1 MEQTAPP
8 PEQLDALPRSMR
20 ERVRELVRLA
30 LPQIASRSGMLVMA
44 VVDTAMVG
52 RFAADELAYQALGN
66 AVTIP
71 LFVTSLGLLLGT
83 LVITARTL
91 GSGRIDRLGAVW
103 RRATVYAVAL
113 GAICMVVAFTG
124 EWVLVATGQSE
135 DLVRGGGEVVRVL
148 ALGLPFMMIYLASA
162 FFLEGLKR
170 PVAPMVFMIVA
181 NLFNLL
187 FNWMWVYGNLGF
199 DAMGAVGSAWA
210 TTSIRILLAA
220 VTVAYVW
227 NLHDREALGIR
238 KKAGGGW
245 RDWAGQRRIG
255 YSAGGSQLV
264 ESIAFAAMS
273 FIAGLLG
280 ALALAAYSIAF
291 QVLALIFMTAIGIG
305 SASAVMV
312 GHAWG
317 RGDTAE
323 MSRAGWT
330 GLGLN
335 TIAMGFFGV
344 LVVAFSPYLAQAF
357 AKDPALIE
365 LATPLIAFISLL
377 LIFDGGQAVLGHVL
391 RGRGE
396 IWFPVAAHTVSY
408 GVILLPLAI
417 VLALPMGRGVMGI
430 LEAILIA
437 SAFSLCILAWRFHRL
452 AKRDQ
457 R

>member
-1 MEQTAPP
+1 MEQTAAR
-8 PEQLDALPRSMR
+8 PERLDAPPRGWR
-20 ERVRELVRLA
+20 ARVRALVRLA
-30 LPQIASRSGMLVMA
+30 LPQIASRSGMMVMA

-52 RFAADELAYQALGN
+52 RFAANELAYRSLGN

-71 LFVTSLGLLLGT
+71 LFVTSVGLLLGT
-83 LVITARTL
+83 LVMTARTL
-91 GSGRIDRLGAVW
+91 GSGRTGRLGAVW
-103 RRATVYAVAL
+103 RRATIFAMAL
-113 GAICMVVAFTG
+113 GAICMVIAFAG
-124 EWVLVATGQSE
+124 EWVLVLAGQSA

-181 NLFNLL
+181 NLFNVLC
-187 FNWMWVYGNLGF
+187 NWMWVYGNLGF

-210 TTSIRILLAA
+210 TTGVRILLAA
-220 VTVAYVW
+220 VIVAYVW
-227 NLHDREALGIR
+227 NLRDREALGIR
-238 KKAGGGW
+238 RKAGGGW
-245 RDWAGQRRIG
+245 RDWSAQRRIG
-255 YSAGGSQLV
+255 YSAGGSQFI
-264 ESIAFAAMS
+264 ESTGFAALS

-305 SASAVMV
+305 AASAVMV

-317 RGDTAE
+317 RGDTTE

-335 TIAMGFFGV
+335 TIAMGVFGV
-344 LVVAFSPYLAQAF
+344 LVVALAPYLTQAF

-365 LATPLIAFISLL
+365 LATPLIAFIPLL

-396 IWFPVAAHTVSY
+396 TWFPVAAHTVSY
-408 GVILLPLAI
+408 GLILLPLAI
-417 VLALPMGRGVMGI
+417 VMALPMGRGVMGI
-430 LEAILIA
+430 LEAILVA
-437 SAFSLCILAWRFHRL
+437 SVFSLCVLAWRFHWL
-452 AKRDQ
+452 TKRDQ

>member
-1 MEQTAPP
+1 MEQTAAR
-8 PEQLDALPRSMR
+8 PEPLDAPPRGMR
-20 ERVRELVRLA
+20 ARVRELVRLA

-52 RFAADELAYQALGN
+52 RFAANELAYQSLGN

-71 LFVTSLGLLLGT
+71 LFVTAIGLLLGT
-83 LVITARTL
+83 LVVTARTL

-113 GAICMVVAFTG
+113 GAICMVIAFAG
-124 EWVLVATGQSE
+124 EWVLVVTGQSE

-148 ALGLPFMMIYLASA
+148 ALGLPFMMIYLAGA

-181 NLFNLL
+181 NLFNVL

-199 DAMGAVGSAWA
+199 DPMGAVGSAWA
-210 TTSIRILLAA
+210 TTGIRILLAA

-238 KKAGGGW
+238 RKAGGGW
-245 RDWAGQRRIG
+245 RDWAFQRRIG
-255 YSAGGSQLV
+255 YSAGASHLI
-264 ESIAFAAMS
+264 ESTAFAAQT

-291 QVLALIFMTAIGIG
+291 QVLGLIFMTAIGIG

-344 LVVAFSPYLAQAF
+344 LVIAFSPYLAQGF

-377 LIFDGGQAVLGHVL
+377 LIFDGGQAVLSHVL

-396 IWFPVAAHTVSY
+396 TWFPVAAHTVSY

-417 VLALPMGRGVMGI
+417 VMALPMGRGVMGI
-430 LEAILIA
+430 LEALLIA
-437 SAFSLCILAWRFHRL
+437 SVVSLCVLAWRFHRL

>member
-1 MEQTAPP
+1 MEQTAAR
-8 PEQLDALPRSMR
+8 PERLDAPPRGLR
-20 ERVRELVRLA
+20 ARVREMVRLA

-52 RFAADELAYQALGN
+52 RFAANELAYQSLGN

-83 LVITARTL
+83 LVMTAKTL
-91 GSGRIDRLGAVW
+91 GSGRTEKLGAVW
-103 RRATVYAVAL
+103 RRATVYAVVL
-113 GAICMVVAFTG
+113 GTICMVIAFTG
-124 EWVLVATGQSE
+124 EWVLVVTGQSE

-162 FFLEGLKR
+162 YFLEGLKR
-170 PVAPMVFMIVA
+170 PVAPMVFMIIA
-181 NLFNLL
+181 NLFNVL

-199 DAMGAVGSAWA
+199 DAMGAVGSSWA
-210 TTSIRILLAA
+210 TTSMRILLAA
-220 VTVAYVW
+220 VIVAYVW
-227 NLHDREALGIR
+227 NLHDREALAIR
-238 KKAGGGW
+238 RKAEGGW
-245 RDWAGQRRIG
+245 RDWADQRRIG
-255 YSAGGSQLV
+255 YSAGGSHLI
-264 ESIAFAAMS
+264 ESTAFAAQS

-291 QVLALIFMTAIGIG
+291 QVLALIFMTAVGIG
-305 SASAVMV
+305 AASAVMV

-335 TIAMGFFGV
+335 TIAMSFFGV
-344 LVVAFSPYLAQAF
+344 LVVAFSPHLAQGF

-377 LIFDGGQAVLGHVL
+377 LIFDGGQAVLSHVL

-396 IWFPVAAHTVSY
+396 TWFPVVAHTVSY

-437 SAFSLCILAWRFHRL
+437 SVVALCVLAWRFHRL